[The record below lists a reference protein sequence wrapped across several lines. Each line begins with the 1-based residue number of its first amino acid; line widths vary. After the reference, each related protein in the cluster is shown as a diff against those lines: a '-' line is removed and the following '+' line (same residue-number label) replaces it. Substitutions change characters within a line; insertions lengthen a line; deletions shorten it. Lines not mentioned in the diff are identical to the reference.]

1 MPVSN
6 MFICQVAIQGLSE
19 DKTWSPIYTLW
30 FLNKFSN
37 PDLTDWICLI
47 ISNFPHILLKYI
59 ILHDWL
65 LFPWDHDFPDI
76 TMLPHIMA
84 MWSWN
89 HTESSL
95 PIELNISQYT
105 GSCGFVYRSSIPT
118 ITEGFQ
124 MHIQKHWIKCD
135 SYACF
140 STACWASCNN
150 IALYKIQADG
160 PNFL

>member
-1 MPVSN
+1 MTGTNVQFPKWKLETQIETWGFFLKERYTLYACIQYVYLSS
-6 MFICQVAIQGLSE
+6 AIQRLSE
-19 DKTWSPIYTLW
+19 DKTWSPIYTFW

-95 PIELNISQYT
+95 PMELNIFQY
-105 GSCGFVYRSSIPT
+105 SCGFVYRSSIPT

-124 MHIQKHWIKCD
+124 MHIQ
-135 SYACF
+135 
-140 STACWASCNN
+140 
-150 IALYKIQADG
+150 
-160 PNFL
+160 